1 MQAALLI
8 LIGLVLAYNAAL
20 SNPRSG
26 SLPYYELIYETD
38 STLDLTGS
46 ITMKCRKSSTAE
58 ELDLSETSFF
68 LNHSSVINCLSLRDR
83 GDITLVSVG
92 RTGIKFN
99 LTREYDGYYSCGK
112 RGGDTC
118 NVNYTTSLPKPLVCE
133 WSYRISQF
141 SYNKIN
147 KFPPSIQHFKR

>member
-1 MQAALLI
+1 MQATLFV
-8 LIGLVLAYNAAL
+8 LIGLVLAYNVAL
-20 SNPRSG
+20 
-26 SLPYYELIYETD
+26 LPYYELVYETD
-38 STLDLTGS
+38 NTIDLTGS

-99 LTREYDGYYSCGK
+99 LTREYDGFYTCRK
-112 RGGDTC
+112 RGDKACTT
-118 NVNYTTSLPKPLVCE
+118 NYTSPPKPYICE
-133 WSYRISQF
+133 WIW
-141 SYNKIN
+141 
-147 KFPPSIQHFKR
+147 